1 MTKDLSRP
9 SRLGIRIENGQTWIL
24 TDRIT
29 GSDIGGV
36 TYQHNSHGD
45 HYQPWLF
52 IDGARTKIGAPLS
65 QLRQAAQEIEGEV
78 LKRAGTGAKHD

>member
-9 SRLGIRIENGQTWIL
+9 PRLGIRVENGQTWIL

-29 GSDIGGV
+29 NSDVGGV
-36 TYQHNSHGD
+36 TYQHSSHGD

-52 IDGARTKIGAPLS
+52 IDGARTKIGPPLP
-65 QLRQAAQEIEGEV
+65 QLRQATQEIEGEV
-78 LKRAGTGAKHD
+78 LKRARTGTK